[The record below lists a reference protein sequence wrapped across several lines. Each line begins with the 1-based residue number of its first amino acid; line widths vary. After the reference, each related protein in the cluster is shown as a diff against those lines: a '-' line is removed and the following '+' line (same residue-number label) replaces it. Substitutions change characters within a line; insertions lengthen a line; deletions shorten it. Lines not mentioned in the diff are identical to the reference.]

1 MLYFFTDRHTAATP
15 PLITPL
21 APSLT
26 HSLPDS
32 YRATSSLFT
41 SSSPPLPHS
50 PTLPAMQNDSDYSL
64 LGPTPAHADSSQ
76 LTRRRVVAGVLALYG
91 VLLVV
96 LLALYGSVSD
106 CDGSCDS
113 SSSSS
118 SGAVGSFSSVAA
130 LSAAQVGLA
139 ASLSATG
146 TLQLGAGTS
155 VYQDLYQLPAVCAKA
170 TAMEPVF
177 DSSYVMTFIDG
188 VKGTLADCCLCWS
201 DSCLTCLY

>member
-1 MLYFFTDRHTAATP
+1 
-15 PLITPL
+15 
-21 APSLT
+21 
-26 HSLPDS
+26 
-32 YRATSSLFT
+32 
-41 SSSPPLPHS
+41 
-50 PTLPAMQNDSDYSL
+50 MQNDSDYSL

-146 TLQLGAGTS
+146 ALQLGAGTS

-188 VKGTLADCCLCWS
+188 VKGTLADCCLC
-201 DSCLTCLY
+201 